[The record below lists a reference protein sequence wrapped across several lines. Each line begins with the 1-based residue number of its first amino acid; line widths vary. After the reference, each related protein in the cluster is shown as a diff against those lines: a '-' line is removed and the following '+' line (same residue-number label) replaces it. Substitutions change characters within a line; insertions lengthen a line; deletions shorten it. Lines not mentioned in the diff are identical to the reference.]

1 MGQVLIRNIDD
12 DVIERIR
19 LRARVKGASLEQE
32 LRDIIRDAAAL
43 SSGDRNGLIDAF
55 HRKHGMIA
63 VAETP
68 EDIIRDAREAR

>member
-32 LRDIIRDAAAL
+32 LRDIIKDAAELTGA
-43 SSGDRNGLIDAF
+43 DRIGLIAAF

-63 VAETP
+63 VADAP
-68 EDIIRDAREAR
+68 EDAIRNERETR